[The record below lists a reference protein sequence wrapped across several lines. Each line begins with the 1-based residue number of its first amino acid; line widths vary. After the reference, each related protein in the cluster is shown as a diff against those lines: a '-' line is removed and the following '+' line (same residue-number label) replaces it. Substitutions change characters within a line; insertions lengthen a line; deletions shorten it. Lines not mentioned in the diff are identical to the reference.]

1 MILICCAT
9 AGIFCSRIA
18 LLGMKMIRHGI
29 NSGLIIRKASC
40 RRRLARFLR
49 TALLS
54 NLREQITPHFGTGSK
69 SDEPGPAYIMTVK
82 KLTCFRPCS
91 RTSANSDFR
100 VSLPL
105 FFEDCFNA
113 ELSVNL
119 FTGRGCLFRLN
130 SVQKRNLVPESDQ
143 CKSFSAFGATVFQD
157 RAATAGCHSGAKSA
171 LMCSFD
177 FRRLIRS
184 FHCKY
189 PFSGTIPDYVLI
201 ILQNQ

>member
-1 MILICCAT
+1 
-9 AGIFCSRIA
+9 
-18 LLGMKMIRHGI
+18 MKIIRHGI

-69 SDEPGPAYIMTVK
+69 SDKPGPAYSMTVK
-82 KLTCFRPCS
+82 ELTCFRACS

-113 ELSVNL
+113 GLSVNL
-119 FTGRGCLFRLN
+119 STGRGYLFRPN
-130 SVQKRNLVPESDQ
+130 SVQKKNLVPESDQ
-143 CKSFSAFGATVFQD
+143 CKSFSALGTTAFQD
-157 RAATAGCHSGAKSA
+157 HAAPAGRHSGTESA

-189 PFSGTIPDYVLI
+189 PFSGTFPDYVLI